1 MQTSNIESSR
11 SSYLDSVYLVSHS
24 KNTVHAYRIGLD
36 HFSKFI
42 AQSYRCTDAKL
53 VARIRNGDLD
63 VYKIINAFVVY
74 VDKLGRKPASI
85 QIWVA
90 TVKGYLRHLGIKI
103 YSEDFKQM
111 VKLPKKVRQRE
122 EPLTKEM
129 IVRLLRILPM
139 KLQTAVLVA
148 TASGIRLGELV
159 QLKISDVDFDQ
170 KPTRLRI
177 RAETTKTKE
186 ARETFL
192 TSESTK
198 ALKDYLIRFFGW
210 KDEKSNEEIKQ
221 KIIFGRTTS
230 RKGNERKLKL
240 DPVLVAEN
248 TMIRSLK
255 QYTRKI
261 PELDQRNENGRK
273 IIHFHAF
280 RKFFRTVV
288 GDAVG
293 RDFAEALMGHHFYLD
308 TYYNLP
314 QEKRREM
321 YLKAEPYLTIS
332 DVSKFEKDMATI
344 TEKQKKIES
353 EYYHLLDFFDKN
365 QLMFVR
371 K

>member
-1 MQTSNIESSR
+1 
-11 SSYLDSVYLVSHS
+11 
-24 KNTVHAYRIGLD
+24 
-36 HFSKFI
+36 
-42 AQSYRCTDAKL
+42 
-53 VARIRNGDLD
+53 
-63 VYKIINAFVVY
+63 
-74 VDKLGRKPASI
+74 
-85 QIWVA
+85 
-90 TVKGYLRHLGIKI
+90 
-103 YSEDFKQM
+103 M
-111 VKLPKKVRQRE
+111 VKLPRKVRQRE

-139 KLQTAVLVA
+139 KFQTAVLVA

-177 RAETTKTKE
+177 RADTTKTKE

-192 TSESTK
+192 TTEATK
-198 ALKDYLIRFFGW
+198 ALKDYLVRFFGW
-210 KDEKSNEEIKQ
+210 KEGELNEEIKQ
-221 KIIFGRTTS
+221 KIIFGRTTKS
-230 RKGNERKLKL
+230 RKENERKLKL
-240 DPVLVAEN
+240 DPVLVREN
-248 TMIRSLK
+248 ILIRSLK

-280 RKFFRTVV
+280 RKFFRTIV

-321 YLKAEPYLTIS
+321 YLKAEPYLTIA
-332 DVSKFEKDMATI
+332 DLIKFEKDLAVM
-344 TEKQKKIES
+344 TEKQKQIEQD
-353 EYYHLLDFFDKN
+353 YYSFHEFLDKN
-365 QLMFVR
+365 TLDLPKLIERLVARSLDR
-371 K
+371 KTN

>member
-1 MQTSNIESSR
+1 M
-11 SSYLDSVYLVSHS
+11 
-24 KNTVHAYRIGLD
+24 K
-36 HFSKFI
+36 
-42 AQSYRCTDAKL
+42 
-53 VARIRNGDLD
+53 ARDLD
-63 VYKIINAFVVY
+63 VYKIINEFVVY

-85 QIWVA
+85 QIWVTA
-90 TVKGYLRHLGIKI
+90 VKGYLRHLGIKI

-139 KLQTAVLVA
+139 KIQTAVLVA
-148 TASGIRLGELV
+148 VASGIRLGELV

-177 RAETTKTKE
+177 RAEITKTRE

-192 TSESTK
+192 TSEATR
-198 ALKDYLIRFFGW
+198 ALKDYLVRFFGW
-210 KDEKSNEEIKQ
+210 KEGTTNEEIKHR
-221 KIIFGRTTS
+221 IIFGTTIS
-230 RKGNERKLKL
+230 RKEKRKLKL

-314 QEKRREM
+314 QEKRRET

-332 DVSKFEKDMATI
+332 DFEKI
-344 TEKQKKIES
+344 ERNLNVISEKQNKIE
-353 EYYHLLDFFDKN
+353 EDYVTVMQLLKNNSLQVPKSLERHFDKIA
-365 QLMFVR
+365 Q